1 MFPPPPQIECRFS
14 GYNKQP
20 NIPPFSQLQ
29 IACSIRSNIS
39 PVSQSVIIH
48 QNKSQHKI
56 FKNKG
61 ILLHTVSQLCPGSL
75 RTYQIQSHVTTT
87 CDFQFWKEQHLS
99 DCLTHQTLILNTCYL
114 QTIRLFSFNALFTL
128 LDIISSLI
136 LPNVPP
142 PTGSSF
148 MSMGKTT
155 SCFCGGK
162 CPLRNTLTHRLFSP
176 HEQ

>member
-1 MFPPPPQIECRFS
+1 MS
-14 GYNKQP
+14 HV
-20 NIPPFSQLQ
+20 PPFSQLQ

-61 ILLHTVSQLCPGSL
+61 ILLNTVSQLCPGSL
-75 RTYQIQSHVTTT
+75 RTHQIQSHVTTT

-148 MSMGKTT
+148 MSMGKKKVVFVAA
-155 SCFCGGK
+155 SVPSG
-162 CPLRNTLTHRLFSP
+162 TL
-176 HEQ
+176 